1 MEKKSRRICQ
11 QMQQT
16 TTTTVTRRKTRTKKV
31 NDRLDRSS
39 NIYQRIHSQTEIE
52 IGPWIP
58 EYDSDEQQD
67 QNCLNQHS
75 TEYQLQENQ
84 FDTIGKDFWKQR

>member
-1 MEKKSRRICQ
+1 M
-11 QMQQT
+11 
-16 TTTTVTRRKTRTKKV
+16 
-31 NDRLDRSS
+31 D
-39 NIYQRIHSQTEIE
+39 
-52 IGPWIP
+52 PWIP

-84 FDTIGKDFWKQR
+84 YDTIGKDLWKQLKWVSTPIFDGKKKEL

>member
-16 TTTTVTRRKTRTKKV
+16 TTSTVTRRKTRTKKV

-84 FDTIGKDFWKQR
+84 FDTIGKGFWKQR

>member
-1 MEKKSRRICQ
+1 M
-11 QMQQT
+11 
-16 TTTTVTRRKTRTKKV
+16 
-31 NDRLDRSS
+31 D
-39 NIYQRIHSQTEIE
+39 
-52 IGPWIP
+52 PWIP

-84 FDTIGKDFWKQR
+84 YDAIGKDLWKQLK